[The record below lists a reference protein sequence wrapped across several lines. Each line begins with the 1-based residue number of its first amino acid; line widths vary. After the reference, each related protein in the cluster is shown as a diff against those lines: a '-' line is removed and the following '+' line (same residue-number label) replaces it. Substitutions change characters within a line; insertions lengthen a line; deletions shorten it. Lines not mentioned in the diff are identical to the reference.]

1 MRMAHNFFLIPCTK
15 VLVVTL
21 KLVTAL
27 DLISVLVWMD
37 TGALTVLRDVLARME
52 SVMTVRTANNNNDD
66 NDANS

>member
-1 MRMAHNFFLIPCTK
+1 MAHNFFFLIPCTK

-37 TGALTVLRDVLARME
+37 TGALTALRDVLARME
-52 SVMTVRTANNNNDD
+52 SVMMVRTANNDNDY